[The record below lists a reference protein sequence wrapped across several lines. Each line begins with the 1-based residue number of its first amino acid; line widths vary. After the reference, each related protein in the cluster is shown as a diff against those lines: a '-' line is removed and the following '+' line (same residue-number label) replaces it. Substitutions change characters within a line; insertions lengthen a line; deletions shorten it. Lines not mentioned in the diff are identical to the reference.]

1 MALEHQSNPN
11 SSLPI
16 EDAFAEF
23 FLYQRS
29 MRHSERTLEFYRH
42 TLGKFRRWMEANNVS
57 DVAQVEPAA
66 VRRFALELAD
76 SGLADS
82 TVHAYMRA
90 VRAFFRFLERE
101 ELVERT
107 PMRNVRM
114 PKVEKKI
121 LPAFTDAEV
130 EKLLAASEGQ
140 DFRNLR
146 NRLLVLLLLDSGLR
160 LAECANLAI
169 GDIHPETGAMKVM
182 GKGKKERVTRI
193 GARCL
198 RLYRKYLRLRGGE
211 EGEPLW
217 LGKRGPMKR
226 LGIAETLEKLGKR
239 AGVHAHPHK
248 FRRTCALRLLKAG
261 ADVFSVQL
269 LLGHSDLAVLRRYL
283 DQTPEDV
290 LAVHARV
297 VS

>member
-1 MALEHQSNPN
+1 MPVEHQLPSE
-11 SSLPI
+11 SSLAVT
-16 EDAFAEF
+16 DAFQEF
-23 FLYQRS
+23 FLYQRT
-29 MRHSERTLEFYRH
+29 MRHTERTLGYYQD
-42 TLGKFRRWMEANNVS
+42 TLGKFRRWLEAHGVFDVS
-57 DVAQVEPAA
+57 QVQPAT

-82 TVHAYMRA
+82 TVHNHMRA

-121 LPAFTDAEV
+121 LPAFTEEEV
-130 EKLLAASEGQ
+130 AKLLAACDGQ
-140 DFRNLR
+140 DFAQVR
-146 NRLLVLLLLDSGLR
+146 NRLLVQLLLDSGLR
-160 LAECANLAI
+160 LAECTHLAI
-169 GDIHPETGAMKVM
+169 GDIHPETGVMKVM
-182 GKGKKERVTRI
+182 GKGRKERMTRI
-193 GARCL
+193 GAGCL
-198 RLYRKYLRLRGGE
+198 RLYRKYLRMRGGSV
-211 EGEPLW
+211 GDPLW
-217 LGKRGPMKR
+217 LGRRGPMKK
-226 LGIAETLEKLGKR
+226 LGVAETLEKLGKR

-248 FRRTCALRLLKAG
+248 FRRTCALRLLRAG

-290 LAVHARV
+290 LAVHAKV
-297 VS
+297 VA

>member
-1 MALEHQSNPN
+1 MNPADGPKIRLVAQWIEHLPPEQGVGGSSPLGRAKQGNLNLNWSFSRALSGRTEGRNMALEHQSNPN

-57 DVAQVEPAA
+57 DVALVEPAK

-146 NRLLVLLLLDSGLR
+146 NRLLVLLL
-160 LAECANLAI
+160 
-169 GDIHPETGAMKVM
+169 
-182 GKGKKERVTRI
+182 
-193 GARCL
+193 
-198 RLYRKYLRLRGGE
+198 
-211 EGEPLW
+211 
-217 LGKRGPMKR
+217 
-226 LGIAETLEKLGKR
+226 
-239 AGVHAHPHK
+239 
-248 FRRTCALRLLKAG
+248 
-261 ADVFSVQL
+261 
-269 LLGHSDLAVLRRYL
+269 
-283 DQTPEDV
+283 
-290 LAVHARV
+290 
-297 VS
+297 